1 MAMSTAQLNMLVNAY
16 RGAINQAERLHD
28 RYRQD
33 PSIQLLADE
42 SLQYKTAA
50 DICGLLANEHSTS
63 ELVRGD
69 WLAKQRRAEE
79 KIREIKRLADN
90 EPEPVRDPVFADVP
104 PEKAAPASSRSSSR
118 SSGASRSSGSSGQ
131 SSSGGKKRSA
141 DELSDEDV
149 QKWFRDTPPEH
160 GFDQVAGMTSL
171 VEQLRSCL
179 PDPAADAVKDH
190 MGVSRINGIFLYGP
204 PGCGKT
210 YCINAFIHELMVN
223 YADEDGNHYKYMFLS
238 GSDIHDKYVGGA
250 ERRVKRAFEE
260 AANNA
265 PCILFIDEIEN
276 VCRNRSTPNLPG
288 HAWSTTAQFL
298 TSFYD
303 LLDSKK
309 KVIFIGATNYPNMV
323 EGAMLDRIR
332 LVQVPLPDSVARK
345 RRFEILG
352 IKESGI
358 PRDQEPEDTRSIE
371 PKLYLEE
378 GFHIMDMAQAT
389 INYSYRDFNRLI
401 EALTTAMN
409 NEMKDIYGAD
419 GAARVEAMKTG
430 TYPLRRELFEKIIAS
445 HKPSK
450 KDEMIRSL
458 DAWDSEIQ
466 STLEG

>member
-1 MAMSTAQLNMLVNAY
+1 MAMTTAQINMLVNAY
-16 RGAINQAERLHD
+16 SGAINQAERLRE
-28 RYRQD
+28 RYRQN

-42 SLQYKTAA
+42 SLQYKNAA

-63 ELVRGD
+63 ELVRSD
-69 WLAKQRRAEE
+69 WQAKQRRAED

-90 EPEPVRDPVFADVP
+90 EPEPVRNPVFADAP
-104 PEKAAPASSRSSSR
+104 PEKAAPG
-118 SSGASRSSGSSGQ
+118 SSGSRSSGSR
-131 SSSGGKKRSA
+131 SSGGSGKKRSA

-298 TSFYD
+298 TSFND

-352 IKESGI
+352 IKEFGI
-358 PRDQEPEDTRSIE
+358 PRDQEPEETRGIE

-401 EALTTAMN
+401 EALTNAMN
-409 NEMKDIYGAD
+409 NEMKEIYSSD
-419 GAARVEAMKTG
+419 GAARVQAMKTG
-430 TYPLRRELFEKIIAS
+430 AYPLRRDLFEKVIAA

-466 STLEG
+466 SSLEG